1 MELSNSNENNKFNN
15 SYTNKNEIENENNNK
30 DTTTN
35 KENPIII
42 SPKKIK
48 DSRMTIKPST
58 IQQEGFFSHKV
69 SHLLDSVKGKTTD
82 HVDKVKVKQQD
93 INSFARTNVQQK
105 ENNIPQQEQDQPQFV
120 IPVIEEKYILSKKIV
135 PEDVKIEKRWITHN
149 EKIQVPVSY
158 EKLFLN
164 DKDLDS
170 YSNENIFTHLKD
182 KFLDFVYIEGN
193 DDEENKIENHRKDD
207 INHQKKYQQQ
217 TDNEKEIQRRK
228 DEKLS
233 LFDEEE
239 KANYSIHKDNN
250 NNNEMQ
256 NSGSQKVIPLYA
268 EKIIISKRKVKVGE
282 IIINKR
288 KVTEDKKISFDLM
301 REKITVNYADGRKE
315 NIIE

>member
-1 MELSNSNENNKFNN
+1 
-15 SYTNKNEIENENNNK
+15 
-30 DTTTN
+30 
-35 KENPIII
+35 
-42 SPKKIK
+42 
-48 DSRMTIKPST
+48 MTIKPST
-58 IQQEGFFSHKV
+58 IQQERFFSHKV

-82 HVDKVKVKQQD
+82 YVDKVKVTQQD

-120 IPVIEEKYILSKKIV
+120 IPVIEEKYIISKKPV
-135 PEDVKIEKRWITHN
+135 LEDIKIEKRWITHN

-207 INHQKKYQQQ
+207 INHQKKDQQQ

-288 KVTEDKKISFDLM
+288 KVTEDKKINFDIM

-315 NIIE
+315 SIME

>member
-1 MELSNSNENNKFNN
+1 MGLSNSNENNN
-15 SYTNKNEIENENNNK
+15 SYTKENEIENDNNNK
-30 DTTTN
+30 DITKN

-48 DSRMTIKPST
+48 NSRMTIKPSA

-82 HVDKVKVKQQD
+82 YVDKVKVTQQD

-105 ENNIPQQEQDQPQFV
+105 ENNIPQQEQDQSQFV
-120 IPVIEEKYILSKKIV
+120 IPVIAEKYIISKKPV
-135 PEDVKIEKRWITHN
+135 LEDIKIEKRWITHN

-158 EKLFLN
+158 EKLFVN

-170 YSNENIFTHLKD
+170 YSKENIFTHLKD

-193 DDEENKIENHRKDD
+193 DDEENKIENHRKED

-239 KANYSIHKDNN
+239 KANYSIDKDN

-282 IIINKR
+282 IIINKK
-288 KVTEDKKISFDLM
+288 KVTEDKKINFDIM

>member
-1 MELSNSNENNKFNN
+1 LGISNSNENNN
-15 SYTNKNEIENENNNK
+15 SYTKENEIENDNNK
-30 DTTTN
+30 DITKN
-35 KENPIII
+35 KENLIII

-48 DSRMTIKPST
+48 NSRMTIKPST

-82 HVDKVKVKQQD
+82 YVDKVQVTQQD

-105 ENNIPQQEQDQPQFV
+105 ENNIPQQEQDQSQFV
-120 IPVIEEKYILSKKIV
+120 IPVIAEKYIISKKPV
-135 PEDVKIEKRWITHN
+135 LEDIKIEKRWITHN
-149 EKIQVPVSY
+149 EKIQIPVSY
-158 EKLFLN
+158 EKLFVN

-170 YSNENIFTHLKD
+170 YSKENIFTHLKD

-193 DDEENKIENHRKDD
+193 DDEENKIENHRKED

-239 KANYSIHKDNN
+239 KANYSIYKD

-268 EKIIISKRKVKVGE
+268 EKIIISKRRIKVGE

-288 KVTEDKKISFDLM
+288 KVTEDKKINFDIM

>member
-1 MELSNSNENNKFNN
+1 LGLSNSNENNN
-15 SYTNKNEIENENNNK
+15 SYTKENEIENDNNNK
-30 DTTTN
+30 DITKN

-48 DSRMTIKPST
+48 NSRMTIKPST

-82 HVDKVKVKQQD
+82 YVDKVKVTQQD

-120 IPVIEEKYILSKKIV
+120 IPVIEEKYIISKKPV
-135 PEDVKIEKRWITHN
+135 LEDIKIEKRWITHN

-288 KVTEDKKISFDLM
+288 KVTEDKKINFDIM

-315 NIIE
+315 SIME

>member
-1 MELSNSNENNKFNN
+1 
-15 SYTNKNEIENENNNK
+15 
-30 DTTTN
+30 
-35 KENPIII
+35 
-42 SPKKIK
+42 
-48 DSRMTIKPST
+48 MTIKPSA

-82 HVDKVKVKQQD
+82 YVDKVKVTQQD

-105 ENNIPQQEQDQPQFV
+105 ENNIPQQEQDQSQFV
-120 IPVIEEKYILSKKIV
+120 IPVIAEKYIISKKPV
-135 PEDVKIEKRWITHN
+135 LEDIKIEKRWITHN

-158 EKLFLN
+158 EKLFVN

-170 YSNENIFTHLKD
+170 YSKENIFTHLKD

-250 NNNEMQ
+250 NNNNNNEMQ

-288 KVTEDKKISFDLM
+288 KVTEDKKINFDIM

-315 NIIE
+315 SIME

>member
-1 MELSNSNENNKFNN
+1 LELSNSNENNKFNN

-30 DTTTN
+30 DTNKN

-93 INSFARTNVQQK
+93 INSFARTNIQQK
-105 ENNIPQQEQDQPQFV
+105 ENNIPQQEPDQLQFV

-135 PEDVKIEKRWITHN
+135 PEDIKIEKRWITHN

-158 EKLFLN
+158 EKLFVN

-170 YSNENIFTHLKD
+170 YSKENIFTHIKD

-193 DDEENKIENHRKDD
+193 DGEENKIENQRKEV

-217 TDNEKEIQRRK
+217 TENEKEIQQRK
-228 DEKLS
+228 GEKLP

-239 KANYSIHKDNN
+239 KANHNIHTDDYAK
-250 NNNEMQ
+250 MQ
-256 NSGSQKVIPLYA
+256 NDGSQKVISLYA